1 MNRKIYE
8 AFMDEWQKIGAG
20 MAGKPWPKPPAGLNL
35 PPSKPGASKTPIAD
49 EVARKYAPKTV
60 KKTVFSG
67 TNPSGKPGV
76 MSVRK
81 APIFRP
87 RG

>member
-49 EVARKYAPKTV
+49 EVAKKYAPKTQV
-60 KKTVFSG
+60 VRPPTL
-67 TNPSGKPGV
+67 KPGSKAGGF
-76 MSVRK
+76 MKVRK
-81 APIFRP
+81 SPLFAP